1 MPVVA
6 FGQFIKITLA
16 MAEEKQTEHAR
27 HLLEKEETTRVI
39 QKGIDFTIRD
49 KKAVVKRR
57 WFGLRRT
64 TTVVDT
70 VMQFHIHECTL
81 ATLDRISAESI
92 EFVLDNDMLADV
104 DNKEAAKRHA
114 NGMVGRHSKRCARV
128 VAIAALGESLWKPEG
143 QHGHVQW
150 REDSKLLDE
159 TTELFMRALRPS
171 TLLQLFNAVY
181 TMCNLGD
188 FLNAIRLMQTD
199 RTTMPNRIAK

>member
-81 ATLDRISAESI
+81 ATLNRISAESI

-114 NGMVGRHSKRCARV
+114 NGMVGRH
-128 VAIAALGESLWKPEG
+128 
-143 QHGHVQW
+143 
-150 REDSKLLDE
+150 SKLLDE